1 MQFPD
6 THSQTQLPCRVE
18 AQVIWRNCMNAV
30 WGTAAIQPS
39 LQVIPTQVPDISEDI
54 PDDSS
59 PQSFP
64 GCTLIKF
71 LTLRT
76 CEQSKVIFFYTK
88 FWDDDTEAQRDSG
101 ISGCSRVNDGTRLFS
116 SSQQPS
122 VHSSFHYL
130 LLNKCLFFSSEPHTT
145 GALETRSSD
154 ACLSS

>member
-1 MQFPD
+1 
-6 THSQTQLPCRVE
+6 
-18 AQVIWRNCMNAV
+18 MNAV

-39 LQVIPTQVPDISEDI
+39 LQVIPTQVPDIDEDI

-76 CEQSKVIFFYTK
+76 CEQSKEIFFFYII
-88 FWDDDTEAQRDSG
+88 FWDDDTEAKRG
-101 ISGCSRVNDGTRLFS
+101 TVELPVVPRVNDGTRLFS

-130 LLNKCLFFSSEPHTT
+130 LLNKCLFFSREPHTT